1 MGIIV
6 NSCGALVSN
15 FPRPEAPYG
24 NIASWSPLSTKTHS
38 ALPIDR
44 WRPLLL
50 CNLSETATF
59 AFRPT
64 MVTLRSRAPENVNI
78 LGEQQQQ
85 ETMGKEDGGALQISE
100 YELSREERIKENRE
114 RMQKLGIVDLSLKL
128 KALRPTPNRGS
139 HRKTPQVHSPLPPS
153 GPVRRSSRLQNSTP
167 VSYCEEV
174 RVPKK
179 DRSLNDDDLL
189 REVGSKPE
197 IYTEEHEKLLGGT
210 EMSWTLFVDGC
221 GEDGKRIY
229 DPVRGKT
236 CHQCRYGENVLEANQ
251 NPNWICPVCR
261 GICNCSLC
269 RQAKGWPPTGSLYR
283 KISNLGYK
291 SVAHYLIQTRRSN
304 RDSDKDVGTK
314 VPNSAKRSLPFSDI
328 EVTKGE
334 NDLSKKSSEYF
345 NTDPQSEFDKEFGD
359 IKVAP
364 ESGPEPL
371 LEPAVASQSYEQV
384 EFTLSPEPEENE
396 PTKDSF
402 LTESSNFC
410 NGLVS
415 ETLERGDDDEIKEP
429 KIIMDNKDLVA
440 PETSPKSTKKR
451 VLCEVPPDSIAA
463 RLRQRRNK
471 TNNTSKELGLVN
483 TIHTTRLA
491 EETASISNADSIA
504 RRLKM
509 RRRA

>member
-1 MGIIV
+1 
-6 NSCGALVSN
+6 
-15 FPRPEAPYG
+15 
-24 NIASWSPLSTKTHS
+24 
-38 ALPIDR
+38 
-44 WRPLLL
+44 
-50 CNLSETATF
+50 
-59 AFRPT
+59 
-64 MVTLRSRAPENVNI
+64 MVTLRSRALENVNI
-78 LGEQQQQ
+78 LGEKQQQ

-128 KALRPTPNRGS
+128 KALRPTANRGS

-174 RVPKK
+174 RVGKK
-179 DRSLNDDDLL
+179 DRLLNDDDLL

-197 IYTEEHEKLLGGT
+197 IYTEEHETLLGST

-221 GEDGKRIY
+221 SEDGKRIY

-236 CHQCRYGENVLEANQ
+236 CHQ
-251 NPNWICPVCR
+251 
-261 GICNCSLC
+261 C

-304 RDSDKDVGTK
+304 TDSDKEGVLRSQ
-314 VPNSAKRSLPFSDI
+314 NSAKRSLAFSNI

-334 NDLSKKSSEYF
+334 DGLSKLSSEYSD
-345 NTDPQSEFDKEFGD
+345 TDPQSEFDKECDD

-364 ESGPEPL
+364 ESGPQPL

-384 EFTLSPEPEENE
+384 EFSLSPEPEENGAGCDNDKQAKLLMDSE
-396 PTKDSF
+396 QDNSSIELKATIESKKDS
-402 LTESSNFC
+402 LLAESSNFC

-415 ETLERGDDDEIKEP
+415 ETLERGDDDDDEIKKA
-429 KIIMDNKDLVA
+429 KIIMDNKDFVA

-451 VLCEVPPDSIAA
+451 ALCELPPDSIAA

-483 TIHTTRLA
+483 TICTTRHA

-509 RRRA
+509 RRRT

>member
-1 MGIIV
+1 
-6 NSCGALVSN
+6 
-15 FPRPEAPYG
+15 
-24 NIASWSPLSTKTHS
+24 
-38 ALPIDR
+38 
-44 WRPLLL
+44 
-50 CNLSETATF
+50 
-59 AFRPT
+59 
-64 MVTLRSRAPENVNI
+64 MVTQRSRAPENVNI
-78 LGEQQQQ
+78 LGEQQQR
-85 ETMGKEDGGALQISE
+85 ETMGKEDGGALQLSE

-174 RVPKK
+174 HVRKK
-179 DRSLNDDDLL
+179 EGSLNDDDLL
-189 REVGSKPE
+189 REVRSKPEIYTREVGSKPEIYTREVGSKPE
-197 IYTEEHEKLLGGT
+197 IYTEEHEKLLGST

-221 GEDGKRIY
+221 GKDGKRIY

-291 SVAHYLIQTRRSN
+291 SVAHYLIQTRCSN
-304 RDSDKDVGTK
+304 TDSDKDLGTK
-314 VPNSAKRSLPFSDI
+314 VPNSAKRSLPFSNI
-328 EVTKGE
+328 EVVSKGE
-334 NDLSKKSSEYF
+334 DDLSKISSEYF

-384 EFTLSPEPEENE
+384 EYSLSPEPEENVTGCDTDKQAKLLVDIEHGKSSIEMKTTTELKKE
-396 PTKDSF
+396 PF
-402 LTESSNFC
+402 LTEPNNFH

-415 ETLERGDDDEIKEP
+415 ETLGRGNDNEIKKENLV
-429 KIIMDNKDLVA
+429 MDNKDLVA
-440 PETSPKSTKKR
+440 SETSPKSTKKR
-451 VLCEVPPDSIAA
+451 VLCELPPDSIAA

-483 TIHTTRLA
+483 TIYTKRHA
-491 EETASISNADSIA
+491 EETSSISNEDSIA
-504 RRLKM
+504 RRLKIQ
-509 RRRA
+509 RRA

>member
-1 MGIIV
+1 MLKFSER
-6 NSCGALVSN
+6 NSN
-15 FPRPEAPYG
+15 KKP
-24 NIASWSPLSTKTHS
+24 W
-38 ALPIDR
+38 
-44 WRPLLL
+44 
-50 CNLSETATF
+50 
-59 AFRPT
+59 
-64 MVTLRSRAPENVNI
+64 
-78 LGEQQQQ
+78 
-85 ETMGKEDGGALQISE
+85 GK
-100 YELSREERIKENRE
+100 
-114 RMQKLGIVDLSLKL
+114 RMA
-128 KALRPTPNRGS
+128 ALRPTANRGS

-174 RVPKK
+174 RVGKK

-197 IYTEEHEKLLGGT
+197 IYTEEHEKLLGST

-304 RDSDKDVGTK
+304 TDSDKEVGTK
-314 VPNSAKRSLPFSDI
+314 VPNSAKRSLAFSNI

-334 NDLSKKSSEYF
+334 DCLSKLSSEYSD
-345 NTDPQSEFDKEFGD
+345 TDPQSEFDKECDD

-364 ESGPEPL
+364 ESGPQPL
-371 LEPAVASQSYEQV
+371 LESAVASQSYEQV
-384 EFTLSPEPEENE
+384 EFSLSPEPEENGAGCDNDKQAKLLMDSE
-396 PTKDSF
+396 QDNSSIELKATIELKKDSI
-402 LTESSNFC
+402 LAESSNFC
-410 NGLVS
+410 NGSVS
-415 ETLERGDDDEIKEP
+415 ETLERGDDDDEIKKA
-429 KIIMDNKDLVA
+429 KIIMDNKDFVA

-451 VLCEVPPDSIAA
+451 VLCELPPDSIAA

-483 TIHTTRLA
+483 TICTTRHA
-491 EETASISNADSIA
+491 EETSSISNADSIA

-509 RRRA
+509 RRRT

>member
-1 MGIIV
+1 MLTSSEN
-6 NSCGALVSN
+6 NSNKKPWGKRMAMPSR
-15 FPRPEAPYG
+15 FR
-24 NIASWSPLSTKTHS
+24 STNCLEK
-38 ALPIDR
+38 R
-44 WRPLLL
+44 
-50 CNLSETATF
+50 
-59 AFRPT
+59 
-64 MVTLRSRAPENVNI
+64 
-78 LGEQQQQ
+78 
-85 ETMGKEDGGALQISE
+85 
-100 YELSREERIKENRE
+100 ELKRIGRGCKAW
-114 RMQKLGIVDLSLKL
+114 IVDLSLKL

-174 RVPKK
+174 RVSKK

-197 IYTEEHEKLLGGT
+197 IYTEEHEKLLGST

-221 GEDGKRIY
+221 GQDGSEFMILSGGRLAINAGQQPFPLIVLVVIY
-229 DPVRGKT
+229 ILLLWDAPYI
-236 CHQCRYGENVLEANQ
+236 QDM
-251 NPNWICPVCR
+251 
-261 GICNCSLC
+261 
-269 RQAKGWPPTGSLYR
+269 
-283 KISNLGYK
+283 ISNLGYK
-291 SVAHYLIQTRRSN
+291 SVAHYLIQTRSSN
-304 RDSDKDVGTK
+304 TDSDKDVGTK
-314 VPNSAKRSLPFSDI
+314 VTNSAKRSLPFSNI

-334 NDLSKKSSEYF
+334 DDLSKLSSEYS

-364 ESGPEPL
+364 ESG
-371 LEPAVASQSYEQV
+371 LEPAVACQLYEQV
-384 EFTLSPEPEENE
+384 EFSLSPEPEENGSGCDNDKQAKLLVDSEHDNSSIELKTTTE
-396 PTKDSF
+396 PTKHSF

-410 NGLVS
+410 NGLAS
-415 ETLERGDDDEIKEP
+415 ETLERGDDNEIKEP
-429 KIIMDNKDLVA
+429 EIIMDNKGLVA

-451 VLCEVPPDSIAA
+451 VICEVPPDSIAA